1 MGLTK
6 WFVKKGYVYVL
17 KNQPNGLS
25 SNEDNGFDLLKWLRQ
40 SLLSYLNVPY
50 WDNCCDSA
58 KTTFPVRY
66 NATSQKLEA
75 FNGTTW
81 VKPPST
87 ALT

>member
-1 MGLTK
+1 MSITK
-6 WFVKKGYVYVL
+6 WFIKKGFVYTL
-17 KNQPNGLS
+17 NTPNA
-25 SNEDNGFDLLKWLRQ
+25 DNGFDLLKWLRQ

-50 WDNCCDSA
+50 WDNCCDAA

>member
-1 MGLTK
+1 MSVTK
-6 WFVKKGYVYVL
+6 WFIKRGHVY
-17 KNQPNGLS
+17 NTTTTYDSG
-25 SNEDNGFDLLKWLRQ
+25 GFDLLKWLRQ

-50 WDNCCDSA
+50 YDNCCDAA
-58 KTTFPVRY
+58 KTVFPTRY
-66 NATSQKLEA
+66 NSTTSKLEY